1 MRTSF
6 LTLESDCPPSRAY
19 LFYATG
25 LMIVLTTIF
34 AGLTVTEAEAKT
46 PGSTYCFYKKCH
58 RVKSLNETKALV
70 GEDVTLAASHYND
83 CRFDRYNPCGLTS
96 SGEKFH
102 PDRADNAASPIYP
115 DGTVLLVWNENTQ
128 DAAVIRINNAGPYW
142 GNRKLDVSI
151 ATAEKLGFSKRG
163 VATLKTRILQAPDKR
178 EAAYVRQR
186 RYRPVPGYIGK
197 HENVEEAE
205 RAAVAAMAVSAIAAS
220 MIAPSSGAIAMAT
233 QAETNEEA
241 DARMERARRAE
252 PLREALHQIEEL
264 PVSAV
269 IIPPPP
275 THAITDA
282 WVQPVEPETVAPEP
296 QKEMTSETRR
306 ASAVSARAVAHS
318 ALSDARE
325 RRTSAQSRL
334 RGRMIAAHTRSSA
347 TPVMVIATKEVG
359 ASRPDSWQYLLY
371 DYLKIEAKAG
381 GWGRLSQ
388 WDDDRHPPEP
398 QRPRYAMGVPKI
410 ARLAVFG

>member
-6 LTLESDCPPSRAY
+6 LADDSVCSPSRAY
-19 LFYATG
+19 LIAATG
-25 LMIVLTTIF
+25 LMIALAAIF
-34 AGLTVTEAEAKT
+34 AGLAVTEVEAKT

-96 SGEKFH
+96 SGERFH

-115 DGTVLLVWNENTQ
+115 DGTVLLVWNEVTQ

-151 ATAEKLGFSKRG
+151 ATAEKLGFRNRG

-178 EAAYVRQR
+178 EATYRKHR

-197 HENVEEAE
+197 HENVEDAE

-220 MIAPSSGAIAMAT
+220 MIAPSSGAMAMAT

-241 DARMERARRAE
+241 DARMERARRAK
-252 PLREALHQIEEL
+252 PIREALHRIEEL
-264 PVSAV
+264 PVRAVTIPSPPASAL
-269 IIPPPP
+269 
-275 THAITDA
+275 TDA
-282 WVQPVEPETVAPEP
+282 WVQPVEPAARAAELRKDMASKTG
-296 QKEMTSETRR
+296 R
-306 ASAVSARAVAHS
+306 ASAVAVEAVAQPAFGNPKDRPAS
-318 ALSDARE
+318 VQAG
-325 RRTSAQSRL
+325 L
-334 RGRMIAAHTRSSA
+334 RGRIIAAHTRSST
-347 TPVMVIATKEVG
+347 TPVMVIRTKEVG
-359 ASRPDSWQYLLY
+359 AARSDSWKYLLY
-371 DYLKIEAKAG
+371 EYLKIEAKDG
-381 GWGRLSQ
+381 SWGRLSQ
-388 WDDDRHPPEP
+388 WDEDRRSPTP
-398 QRPRYAMGVPKI
+398 QRPRYAVAVPKI
-410 ARLAVFG
+410 ARLAAFA

>member
-6 LTLESDCPPSRAY
+6 WAVDSVCSQSRAY
-19 LFYATG
+19 LMGAMG
-25 LMIVLTTIF
+25 LMTALTAIF
-34 AGLTVTEAEAKT
+34 AGLTITEAEAKT

-70 GEDVTLAASHYND
+70 GEDITLAASHYND

-96 SGEKFH
+96 SGERFH
-102 PDRADNAASPIYP
+102 PDRADNAASPVYP
-115 DGTVLLVWNENTQ
+115 DGTVLLVWNERTQ

-151 ATAEKLGFSKRG
+151 ATAEKLGFRKRG

-178 EAAYVRQR
+178 EATYRRHR

-197 HENVEEAE
+197 HESVEDAE

-220 MIAPSSGAIAMAT
+220 MIAPSSGAMAMAT

-241 DARMERARRAE
+241 DARMDRARRAR
-252 PLREALHQIEEL
+252 PIREALHQIEEL

-269 IIPPPP
+269 VIPPPP
-275 THAITDA
+275 AHALTDA
-282 WVQPVEPETVAPEP
+282 WVRPVEPAAIAPEP
-296 QKEMTSETRR
+296 QKEMASETGR
-306 ASAVSARAVAHS
+306 ASDVSPQAVAQSARDNSDTQRVSAEA
-318 ALSDARE
+318 E
-325 RRTSAQSRL
+325 L
-334 RGRMIAAHTRSSA
+334 RGRIIATHTRSST

-359 ASRPDSWQYLLY
+359 AARSDSWQYLLY
-371 DYLKIEAKAG
+371 EYLKIEAKNG

-388 WDDDRHPPEP
+388 WDEDRRLPSPQHP
-398 QRPRYAMGVPKI
+398 RHAMGVPKI
-410 ARLAVFG
+410 ARLAAFG